1 MASFT
6 QKDSTLAG
14 KSEEA
19 IPLTKRQSLDYASD
33 EESDI
38 EFPSELDLSPRKTRW
53 TRAKSALSWAR
64 SIVKVTTSR
73 SRASST
79 TQDDAPLLR
88 HIEGLRGFAAF
99 CAFRSI
105 FATETQESP
114 IVEEA
119 TLSLL
124 PSVESSIALF
134 LVISG
139 YVLSYQLLAHRAS
152 SDYYIRLSS
161 SLLRRWS
168 RLYLPFF
175 LVTFLSVPLI
185 YLQIVPASS
194 HTSLAQRQPNL
205 AVQYLDWLR
214 NCLTISNPTSSIEWQ
229 SPSTSSTHYGD
240 FFWILPLQLRGSLAL
255 FIYIL
260 ITSRLRTSLLRILF
274 TLPLILALHLW
285 NAPSLALFLYGF
297 ILANLTPSTS
307 PPQILPRSRKPTSPA
322 SPVIAGP
329 SSPISP
335 RTVRSSPPTSSPSTT
350 KKVLLLLVR
359 PLQTRTPCPLPS
371 PGTLSLLALL
381 VGSYIS
387 LLLNLLLPSSP
398 SLSTPATST
407 SSASFASWSPT
418 LSLSTEHHALL
429 FPGLGAAGLIFSLE
443 RLPLLRRLAGS
454 GLGVGLGKIGKGL
467 FWGHFFV
474 LAAGKGLEELRGGRW
489 EGTQGGWVGWA
500 VVCGVAVGV
509 GMVGNAVD
517 RGLRRGVRGVER
529 RMMG

>member
-1 MASFT
+1 MASFM

-19 IPLTKRQSLDYASD
+19 IPLSKRQSLDYASD

-38 EFPSELDLSPRKTRW
+38 EFPSELDLSPRTTRW
-53 TRAKSALSWAR
+53 TRAKSALSWVR
-64 SIVKVTTSR
+64 SIVKVTKSR

-105 FATETQESP
+105 FTTETQESP
-114 IVEEA
+114 IVEA
-119 TLSLL
+119 TISLL

-161 SLLRRWS
+161 SLLRRWF

-185 YLQIVPASS
+185 YLQIVPASN
-194 HTSLAQRQPNL
+194 HTSLAQQQPNL
-205 AVQYLDWLR
+205 ALQYLDWLR
-214 NCLTISNPTSSIEWQ
+214 NSLTISNPTSPIEWQ

-240 FFWILPLQLRGSLAL
+240 LFWILPLQLRGSLAL
-255 FIYIL
+255 FIHII
-260 ITSRLRTSLLRILF
+260 ITSRLRTSLNRILF
-274 TLPLILALHLW
+274 TLPLIPALHLW

-297 ILANLTPSTS
+297 ILANLTPPTTQ
-307 PPQILPRSRKPTSPA
+307 PQILPRSRKPTPPT
-322 SPVIAGP
+322 SPVVAGP

-335 RTVRSSPPTSSPSTT
+335 RTVRASPTPSPSPPSTT
-350 KKVLLLLVR
+350 KRILLLLLH

-371 PGTLSLLALL
+371 PRTLSLLCLLAGSYALL
-381 VGSYIS
+381 ATPSWSPLMIPAVLSPSQEQQS
-387 LLLNLLLPSSP
+387 LLLPGI
-398 SLSTPATST
+398 A
-407 SSASFASWSPT
+407 SAVLVFAV
-418 LSLSTEHHALL
+418 
-429 FPGLGAAGLIFSLE
+429 E

-454 GLGVGLGKIGKGL
+454 GLGVGMGAIGKGL
-467 FWGHFFV
+467 YWGHFFV
-474 LAAGKGLEELRGGRW
+474 LAAGKGLEGFRGGRW
-489 EGTQGGWVGWA
+489 EGSQGEWVGWV

-509 GMVGNAVD
+509 GVVGSAVD
-517 RGLRRGVRGVER
+517 AGVRRGWRGVEGR
-529 RMMG
+529 VFGR